1 MSVTTDKDAA
11 ANIVD
16 SAFAWTRLAIA
27 VVLGTIGSVGMWSYV
42 VVLPAIQADFSVT
55 RAEAALPYT
64 LSMVG
69 FGIGSVVMGRMAD
82 RLGIMLAAMVG
93 AISLGLGYIS
103 AGMAGSFTL
112 LVVAHVL
119 VGFGASATFSPLVA
133 EMSHWFL
140 RRRGIAVAIA
150 ASGNYLAGVVW
161 PPIVQR
167 AVEGIGWRQTHIW
180 IGVFALVAMTLIA
193 LALRRRAPVQHE
205 ATADKTRS
213 RSGDALGLSPRSL
226 QILLGIAG
234 VACCVAMSMPQV
246 HIVAYCVDLG
256 YGVARGAEMLSL
268 MLFFGIVSRIGSG
281 WIADQIG
288 GLRTLLLSSA
298 LQASAL
304 VLYVF
309 FDGLTSLY
317 VVSALFGLFQ
327 GGLVPTY
334 AIIVREY
341 LPSQEAGERLGVIIL
356 ATVIGMALGGW
367 MSGVIFDL
375 TASYQ
380 AAFINGIAW
389 NLLNLAIAFWLLSR
403 SSAKLA
409 PA

>member
-1 MSVTTDKDAA
+1 MTTDKDAA
-11 ANIVD
+11 ADVLD
-16 SAFAWTRLAIA
+16 SRAAWMRLAIA

-42 VVLPAIQADFSVT
+42 VVLPVIQADFGIT
-55 RAEAALPYT
+55 RAEASLPYT
-64 LSMVG
+64 LSMAG
-69 FGIGSVVMGRMAD
+69 FGFGSVLVGRVAD
-82 RLGIMLAAMVG
+82 RLGIMLAGIIG
-93 AISLGLGYIS
+93 AVTLALGYIS
-103 AGMAGSFTL
+103 AGLSGSFTL
-112 LVVAHVL
+112 LVAAHVL
-119 VGFGASATFSPLVA
+119 IGFGASATFAPLIA
-133 EMSHWFL
+133 DMSHWFL

-150 ASGNYLAGVVW
+150 SSGNYLAGVVW
-161 PPIVQR
+161 PPLVQH
-167 AVEGIGWRQTHIW
+167 AVEAVGWRQTHVW
-180 IGVFALVAMTLIA
+180 IGVFAIVSMTAIAM
-193 LALRRRAPVQHE
+193 ALRKRAPVHAE
-205 ATADKTRS
+205 LSGDKNGARA
-213 RSGDALGLSPRSL
+213 GDALGLSPRTL
-226 QILLGIAG
+226 QILLSIAG
-234 VACCVAMSMPQV
+234 VGCCVAMSMPQV

-268 MLFFGIVSRIGSG
+268 MLFFGIASRIGTG

-317 VVSALFGLFQ
+317 IVSALFGLFQ

-341 LPSQEAGERLGVIIL
+341 LPSREAGERLGVIIF

-389 NLLNLAIAFWLLSR
+389 NLMNLAIVFWLLSR

>member
-1 MSVTTDKDAA
+1 MTIGKAA
-11 ANIVD
+11 AADVLD
-16 SAFAWTRLAIA
+16 SKEAWMRLAIA

-42 VVLPAIQADFSVT
+42 VVLPAIQADFAIT
-55 RAEAALPYT
+55 RAEASLPYT
-64 LSMVG
+64 LSMAG
-69 FGIGSVVMGRMAD
+69 FGLGSVAIGRVAD
-82 RLGIMLAAMVG
+82 RLGIMLAALIGTVTL
-93 AISLGLGYIS
+93 SLGYVL
-103 AGMAGSFTL
+103 AGLAGSFTL
-112 LVVAHVL
+112 LVLAHML
-119 VGFGASATFSPLVA
+119 VGFGASGTFAPLVA
-133 EMSHWFL
+133 DMSHWFL

-167 AVEGIGWRQTHIW
+167 AMDSIGWRQTHIW
-180 IGVFALVAMTLIA
+180 IGVFAIVTMTAIA
-193 LALRRRAPVQHE
+193 VMLRKRSPGHVG
-205 ATADKTRS
+205 ATTDRSDS
-213 RSGDALGLSPRSL
+213 RSGSALGLSPRSL
-226 QILLGIAG
+226 QILLSIAG

-268 MLFFGIVSRIGSG
+268 MLFFGIASRIGSG
-281 WIADQIG
+281 WIADHIG

-317 VVSALFGLFQ
+317 IVSALFGLFQ

-341 LPSQEAGERLGVIIL
+341 LPSREAGERLGVIIF
-356 ATVIGMALGGW
+356 ATVLGMALGGW
-367 MSGVIFDL
+367 LSGVIFDL
-375 TASYQ
+375 TSSYR
-380 AAFINGIAW
+380 AAFLNGIAW
-389 NLLNLAIAFWLLSR
+389 NLLNLAIVFWLLSR
-403 SSAKLA
+403 SSMRLSSA
-409 PA
+409 